1 MYKMDFKEYQE
12 KAKETAIYPKT
23 SPSWIYPSLG
33 LAGESGEIME
43 KLKKILRDSNSKDK
57 EERIIELK
65 KEFGDV
71 LWYLSALA
79 TELNFSLQEIAEENI
94 EKLQSRK
101 ERGVLHGS
109 GDSR

>member
-1 MYKMDFKEYQE
+1 MDFEEYQK
-12 KAKETAIYPKT
+12 KAKETAVYPKLE
-23 SPSWIYPSLG
+23 PSWIYPSLG

-43 KLKKILRDSNSKDK
+43 KLKKILRDSNSNDK
-57 EERIIELK
+57 EERIKELK

-94 EKLQSRK
+94 EKLKSRK
-101 ERGVLHGS
+101 ERGVLHGG
-109 GDSR
+109 GDNR